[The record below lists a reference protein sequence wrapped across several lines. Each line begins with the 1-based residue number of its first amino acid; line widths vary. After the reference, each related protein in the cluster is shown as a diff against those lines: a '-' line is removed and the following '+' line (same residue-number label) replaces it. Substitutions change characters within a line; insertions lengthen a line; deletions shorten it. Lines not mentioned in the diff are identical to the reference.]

1 MHHPHPAL
9 YEAFLVQITEQLS
22 KQRAELDRLK
32 RAAASKSPD
41 EKVKSLGRRS
51 LLRLGDVPSTKEAA
65 RRLGVYVR
73 S

>member
-1 MHHPHPAL
+1 MHHRYPVFD
-9 YEAFLVQITEQLS
+9 EAFLAQIAAQLS

-65 RRLGVYVR
+65 RR
-73 S
+73 